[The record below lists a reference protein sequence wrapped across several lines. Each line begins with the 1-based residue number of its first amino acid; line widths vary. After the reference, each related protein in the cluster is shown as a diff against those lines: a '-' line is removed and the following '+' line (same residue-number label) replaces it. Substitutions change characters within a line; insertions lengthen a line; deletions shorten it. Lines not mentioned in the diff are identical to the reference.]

1 MGVVLCR
8 RGAPLVSKCE
18 LSTPRA
24 RGGWVASCWLGC
36 RLALGMF
43 DPRILQLGSLEGLLY
58 TLCYAEC
65 FGLIAHVLAI
75 SPGTT
80 LC

>member
-36 RLALGMF
+36 RLALGML
-43 DPRILQLGSLEGLLY
+43 DSRSLQLGSLEGLLY
-58 TLCYAEC
+58 MAP
-65 FGLIAHVLAI
+65 FVMQNVLV
-75 SPGTT
+75 
-80 LC
+80 